1 MTDELDPSMFF
12 NGINAEAGDYLL
24 PEMDATTFAN
34 IVRGVGFD
42 KGEAASLQA
51 LVDVVKSRVA
61 EDGGELDP
69 TSGSGH
75 YAAVEGVDYKDL
87 ASTGW
92 GVLFTQ
98 VPDPAVKEALKPLLD
113 WRREQ
118 AGELFRIYEG
128 LGSDVG
134 KRKNVGGGYKKGETK
149 DQFISRNGSGPGPV
163 DPKKIPYYLLIVGD
177 AETIPFSFQYQLDV
191 QHAVGRVTFDKPEDY
206 YNYAMSVVRAEK
218 EGLALPRR
226 ATFFGVANADD
237 RATQLSAQYLIEPLM
252 KEMQAD
258 STGATWK
265 YEAIMREQATKGNL
279 HSLLNGGDVPAFLF
293 TASHGMGFPFNDKY
307 KELMVR
313 HQGALLCQ
321 DWPGP
326 KAHRGPIP
334 DSFYFSGDDLS
345 SSANLSG
352 LIAFLFACYGAGTPQ
367 LDEFAKQAFKDE
379 RAQVAPYPFVAG
391 LPKKMLTQG
400 ALAAIG
406 HVERAWGHS
415 FIWGNAGPQFAAFTS
430 AFKRLQEGHPIGSA
444 FEYFNMRYAE
454 LASEVTEAIDDIE
467 VKEQMGSKTSADD
480 MNLAGKWTAHND
492 ARNYVVLGD
501 PAVRLPVATGDAPI
515 KERASLTDIGSPNL
529 TAAVSATPAPAAS
542 AMAITTTTTTTTTE
556 TAPSFDPNE
565 AVNYGIGD
573 LFGGKKKDDG
583 TVEPGPMRDFLD
595 KLGKFLAEAIDDATS
610 LQVRTYVSG
619 EADMDAKGNIV
630 GGKPRAATIMKIDG
644 DMDSIV
650 PVGADGRIDLELF
663 EAHRALVDQAQRSRT
678 ELLQAAI
685 TAGNALINIVR
696 K

>member
-1 MTDELDPSMFF
+1 MTDELDTTLFF
-12 NGINAEAGDYLL
+12 NGINAEAGGYLID
-24 PEMDATTFAN
+24 PMSATQF
-34 IVRGVGFD
+34 VD
-42 KGEAASLQA
+42 KLSG
-51 LVDVVKSRVA
+51 VDVDKDTAQYVKKESDLIR
-61 EDGGELDP
+61 E
-69 TSGSGH
+69 SH
-75 YAAVEGVDYKDL
+75 YAVEEGSDVKDL
-87 ASTGW
+87 SSAGW
-92 GVLFTQ
+92 GVVFTQ

-118 AGELFRIYEG
+118 AGDLFRIYEG
-128 LGSDVG
+128 LGRDEG
-134 KRKNVGGGYKKGETK
+134 RRKNVGGGYKPGETK
-149 DQFISRNGSGPGPV
+149 DQFIRRNGAGPGPV
-163 DPKKIPYYLLIVGD
+163 KPKVIPYYLLLVGD
-177 AETIPFSFQYQLDV
+177 AQAIPFGFQTQLDV

-206 YNYAMSVVRAEK
+206 YTYAMSVVRAEK

-252 KEMQAD
+252 KEMQVD
-258 STGATWK
+258 STGKTWD
-265 YEAIMREQATKGNL
+265 YTAIMREQATKDSL

-293 TASHGMGFPFNDKY
+293 TASHGMGWPFSEKNVDVM
-307 KELMVR
+307 LR

-321 DWPGP
+321 NWPGP

-345 SSANLSG
+345 SRANLSG
-352 LIAFLFACYGAGTPQ
+352 LIAFLFACYGAGTPH
-367 LDEFAKQAFKDE
+367 LDEFSKQGSKDRE
-379 RAQVAPYPFVAG
+379 PVAPYPFVAG
-391 LPKKMLTQG
+391 LPKKMLAQG

-415 FIWGNAGPQFAAFTS
+415 FIWGEAGPQLAVFTS
-430 AFKRLQEGHPIGSA
+430 VLKRLQEGHPIGSA
-444 FEYFNMRYAE
+444 FEYFNERYAE
-454 LASEVTEAIDDIE
+454 LATDVTESIE
-467 VKEQMGSKTSADD
+467 QIELQEQQGARSPVTD
-480 MNLAGKWTAHND
+480 MELVTKWTAHND

-501 PAVRLPVATGDAPI
+501 PAVRLPIATGDTPV
-515 KERASLTDIGSPNL
+515 KDRASLTDIASPNL
-529 TAAVSATPAPAAS
+529 SAALAAAPAATPASSAAPAAP
-542 AMAITTTTTTTTTE
+542 AAP
-556 TAPSFDPNE
+556 AAAPVPSFDAGDP
-565 AVNYGIGD
+565 VNYGIAD

-583 TVEPGPMRDFLD
+583 SVEPGPMRDFLD
-595 KLGKFLAEAIDDATS
+595 KLGHFLASAIDDATS

-644 DMDSIV
+644 DMDAIV
-650 PVGADGRIDLELF
+650 PVDANGRIDLELF

-685 TAGNALINIVR
+685 TAGNALINLVR

>member
-1 MTDELDPSMFF
+1 MSDELDPMMFF
-12 NGINAEAGDYLL
+12 NGINAEAGGYLL

-51 LVDVVKSRVA
+51 LVEVVKSRVA

-75 YAAVEGVDYKDL
+75 YAAIEGVDYKDL
-87 ASTGW
+87 ASAGW
-92 GVLFTQ
+92 GVIFTQ
-98 VPDPAVKEALKPLLD
+98 TPDPAVKEALQPLLD

-118 AGELFRIYEG
+118 AGDLFRVYEG
-128 LGSDVG
+128 LGRDEG
-134 KRKNVGGGYKKGETK
+134 RRKNVGGGYRKGETK
-149 DQFISRNGSGPGPV
+149 DQFITRNGSGPGPV

-177 AETIPFSFQYQLDV
+177 AETIPFAFQYQLDV
-191 QHAVGRVTFDKPEDY
+191 QHAVGRVSFDKPADY
-206 YNYAMSVVRAEK
+206 HAYAMSVVRAEK
-218 EGLALPRR
+218 EKLALPRR
-226 ATFFGVANADD
+226 AAFFGVANPDD
-237 RATQLSAQYLIEPLM
+237 RATQLSAQFLIEPLM
-252 KEMQAD
+252 NNLRAD
-258 STGATWK
+258 VTGATWD
-265 YEAIMREQATKGNL
+265 YAAIMREQATKGNL
-279 HSLLNGGDVPAFLF
+279 HALLHSSDVPAFLF

-307 KELMVR
+307 RELMVR

-334 DSFYFSGDDLS
+334 EDFYFSGDDLS
-345 SSANLSG
+345 ARANLTG

-391 LPKKMLTQG
+391 LPKKMLAQG

-415 FIWGNAGPQFAAFTS
+415 FIWGNAGPQLAAFTS

-454 LASEVTEAIDDIE
+454 LASEVTSALEDIE
-467 VKEQMGSKTSADD
+467 VKEQMGVKTSADD
-480 MNLAGKWTAHND
+480 VDLAGKWTAHND

-501 PAVRLPVATGDAPI
+501 PAVRLPIAAGDAPV
-515 KERASLTDIGSPNL
+515 KDRASLTDLASPNL
-529 TAAVSATPAPAAS
+529 TAALNPMPTMTTNAVTPAES
-542 AMAITTTTTTTTTE
+542 S
-556 TAPSFDPNE
+556 PSFDPGE
-565 AVNYGIGD
+565 PVNYGLAD
-573 LFGGKKKDDG
+573 LFGGRKKDDG
-583 TVEPGPMRDFLD
+583 TVQPGPMRDFLD
-595 KLGKFLAEAIDDATS
+595 KLGQFLAEAIDDATS

-630 GGKPRAATIMKIDG
+630 GGKPRAATIMRIDG
-644 DMDSIV
+644 DMDAIV
-650 PVGADGRIDLELF
+650 PVDANGRLDLELF

-685 TAGNALINIVR
+685 TAGNALINLVR